1 MMRRATTIL
10 LLVMAAG
17 VLRAAGQNAS
27 APGGAQATAVKAA
40 GWDRAAAATY
50 LDDRMDMW
58 FANATKL
65 RTGEAKTSCVSC
77 HSSLPYALARP
88 ALRRA
93 LHAAAPTAQEAR
105 LADETARRVELYN
118 THELLYEINDVKKVE
133 SRGTEAVLNLVVLA
147 SADAAAGRREPG

>member
-1 MMRRATTIL
+1 MTAP
-10 LLVMAAG
+10 

-27 APGGAQATAVKAA
+27 APGGASATAVKAA
-40 GWDRAAAATY
+40 GWDRAAAAAY

-77 HSSLPYALARP
+77 HSSVGYALARP

-93 LHAAAPTAQEAR
+93 LHAAAPTAQETR
-105 LADETARRVELYN
+105 LGHV
-118 THELLYEINDVKKVE
+118 TH
-133 SRGTEAVLNLVVLA
+133 RPRAVH
-147 SADAAAGRREPG
+147 